1 MKSFPVCGVLILC
14 CTILLTSC
22 SSDDS
27 TIDNFNKMDEAEY
40 SVSFS
45 NLFTTEGY
53 LATFNK
59 IARIYSIQESSKFLS
74 KLESSEG
81 FIGDIQIEQNKIYYL
96 YQYQVG
102 KKNQGEIHSYALED
116 GKKIGKTVLE
126 MDKDWEDMTFVLVD
140 GDGMLLVRKEWL
152 HTPFLFIV

>member
-1 MKSFPVCGVLILC
+1 
-14 CTILLTSC
+14 
-22 SSDDS
+22 
-27 TIDNFNKMDEAEY
+27 MDEAEY

-81 FIGDIQIEQNKIYYL
+81 LLVISKLNKIKY
-96 YQYQVG
+96 
-102 KKNQGEIHSYALED
+102 I
-116 GKKIGKTVLE
+116 I
-126 MDKDWEDMTFVLVD
+126 
-140 GDGMLLVRKEWL
+140 
-152 HTPFLFIV
+152 FINIK

>member
-45 NLFTTEGY
+45 NLFTTKGY

-74 KLESSEG
+74 KLK
-81 FIGDIQIEQNKIYYL
+81 FRRLIGDIQIEQNKIYYL
-96 YQYQVG
+96 YQYQVS

-116 GKKIGKTVLE
+116 GKK
-126 MDKDWEDMTFVLVD
+126 
-140 GDGMLLVRKEWL
+140 
-152 HTPFLFIV
+152 

>member
-27 TIDNFNKMDEAEY
+27 TIDNFNKTDEAEY

-81 FIGDIQIEQNKIYYL
+81 LLVISKLNKIKY
-96 YQYQVG
+96 
-102 KKNQGEIHSYALED
+102 I
-116 GKKIGKTVLE
+116 I
-126 MDKDWEDMTFVLVD
+126 
-140 GDGMLLVRKEWL
+140 
-152 HTPFLFIV
+152 FINIK

>member
-1 MKSFPVCGVLILC
+1 
-14 CTILLTSC
+14 
-22 SSDDS
+22 
-27 TIDNFNKMDEAEY
+27 MDEAEY

-81 FIGDIQIEQNKIYYL
+81 LLVITKLNKIKY
-96 YQYQVG
+96 
-102 KKNQGEIHSYALED
+102 I
-116 GKKIGKTVLE
+116 I
-126 MDKDWEDMTFVLVD
+126 
-140 GDGMLLVRKEWL
+140 
-152 HTPFLFIV
+152 FINIK